1 MRRRKREG
9 GKRVTQAWAMII
21 VGALSMIGT
30 LAGSFIAGRKATTL
44 IAYRIEQLEQRVSKH
59 NSLVERMYKLEE
71 ESSVIQEQIKVANHR
86 LTDLERKDEE
96 K

>member
-1 MRRRKREG
+1 M
-9 GKRVTQAWAMII
+9 TQAWAMII
-21 VGALSMIGT
+21 VGLLSMIG
-30 LAGSFIAGRKATTL
+30 AFVGSFITGRKAMVL

-86 LTDLERKDEE
+86 LTDLEE
-96 K
+96 KG

>member
-1 MRRRKREG
+1 M
-9 GKRVTQAWAMII
+9 TQAWAMII
-21 VGALSMIGT
+21 VGLLSMVGT
-30 LAGSFIAGRKATTL
+30 FTGSFITGRKAMVL

-71 ESSVIQEQIKVANHR
+71 ESSQEQIKVANHR

>member
-1 MRRRKREG
+1 MRRRKG
-9 GKRVTQAWAMII
+9 GESVTQAWAMIV
-21 VGALSMIGT
+21 VGLLSMIGT
-30 LAGSFIAGRKATTL
+30 FVGSFITGRKAMVL
-44 IAYRIEQLEQRVSKH
+44 IAYRIEQLEQRVNKH

-86 LTDLERKDEE
+86 LTDLERKDDE

>member
-1 MRRRKREG
+1 MRQHKG
-9 GKRVTQAWAMII
+9 GESVTQAWAMII
-21 VGALSMIGT
+21 VGLLSMIGT
-30 LAGSFIAGRKATTL
+30 FVGSFITGRKAMVL

-86 LTDLERKDEE
+86 LTDLEE
-96 K
+96 KG

>member
-9 GKRVTQAWAMII
+9 GKRVTQEWAMII
-21 VGALSMIGT
+21 VGVLSMIGT
-30 LAGSFIAGRKATTL
+30 FTGSFITGRKAMVL

-86 LTDLERKDEE
+86 LTDLEE
-96 K
+96 KG

>member
-1 MRRRKREG
+1 M
-9 GKRVTQAWAMII
+9 TQAWAMII
-21 VGALSMIGT
+21 VGLLSMIGT
-30 LAGSFIAGRKATTL
+30 FVGSFITGGKAMVL
-44 IAYRIEQLEQRVSKH
+44 IAYRIEQLEQRVNKH

>member
-1 MRRRKREG
+1 MRRHKG
-9 GKRVTQAWAMII
+9 GESVTQAWAMII
-21 VGALSMIGT
+21 VGLLSMIGT
-30 LAGSFIAGRKATTL
+30 FVGSFITGRKAMVL

-86 LTDLERKDEE
+86 LTDLEE
-96 K
+96 KG

>member
-1 MRRRKREG
+1 M
-9 GKRVTQAWAMII
+9 TQAWAMII
-21 VGALSMIGT
+21 VGLLSMIGT
-30 LAGSFIAGRKATTL
+30 FVGSFITRRKAMVL

-86 LTDLERKDEE
+86 LTDLEE
-96 K
+96 KG

>member
-1 MRRRKREG
+1 MRRRKG
-9 GKRVTQAWAMII
+9 GESVTQAWAMII
-21 VGALSMIGT
+21 VGLLSMIGT
-30 LAGSFIAGRKATTL
+30 FVGSFITGRKAMVL
-44 IAYRIEQLEQRVSKH
+44 IAYRIEQLEQRVNKH

-71 ESSVIQEQIKVANHR
+71 ESSVLQEQLKVANHR